1 MKLYIEKKAG
11 KREGTTYLALFC
23 DLGYRSLLVTMENA
37 VIVELSGKT
46 FKEINDLKVGQKI
59 LIGELK

>member
-1 MKLYIEKKAG
+1 MKLFIEKKAG

-23 DLGYRSLLVTMENA
+23 DLGYRCLLVTMENA

-46 FKEINDLKVGQKI
+46 FKEINDMKVNEKIVIGDLK
-59 LIGELK
+59 